1 MIAANMTEKSTT
13 VSVSSA
19 FSASL
24 TTGDAP
30 FLGNFA

>member
-24 TTGDAP
+24 TA
-30 FLGNFA
+30 LGNFA